1 MSVIFEGQGHKS
13 ELKVTGRNVA
23 EVVGATSSE
32 GFLVVA
38 CGVVGQVHELCDNFC
53 HRYISCLKGK
63 MPIDLVVDER
73 DTASTSGAGAM
84 SGGIGKAALS
94 PGAYHPGHVT
104 AGDLTGSHDQ
114 VSQQL
119 SSAVS
124 SVYYQTKTDVVLRY
138 SSTTLQILS
147 CKVGTCAW

>member
-1 MSVIFEGQGHKS
+1 
-13 ELKVTGRNVA
+13 
-23 EVVGATSSE
+23 
-32 GFLVVA
+32 
-38 CGVVGQVHELCDNFC
+38 
-53 HRYISCLKGK
+53 

-94 PGAYHPGHVT
+94 PGAYHPGHV

-119 SSAVS
+119 ASVS
-124 SVYYQTKTDVVLRY
+124 LLANYNRCC
-138 SSTTLQILS
+138 TTVFIHFSPNTELQGWYVRLVSGLLDLVQRCGAPIRS
-147 CKVGTCAW
+147 DPEM